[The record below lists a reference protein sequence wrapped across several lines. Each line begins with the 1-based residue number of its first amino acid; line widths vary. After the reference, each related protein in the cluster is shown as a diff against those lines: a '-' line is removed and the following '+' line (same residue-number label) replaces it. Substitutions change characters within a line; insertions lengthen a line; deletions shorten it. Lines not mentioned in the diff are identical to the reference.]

1 MKRLLA
7 LLLCLSLLLPV
18 FALAED
24 DEEDIDF
31 NELIEEDVELDED
44 GNIVDN
50 GNSQVE
56 YELTEEG
63 LAAMAD
69 AFEIDESVDP
79 SELELNQN
87 LPDDVIN
94 ILLLG
99 LDVRGTSEKK
109 LLKDQDQYAKRADV
123 QMILSV
129 NTFDGSIKLTSI
141 ARNTCVDIPDRVND
155 TSIANSYG
163 HAIYK
168 NGKYSSWVDTPDNCM
183 HTVNRNFEMNIQYYV
198 AINFYGVA
206 SIIEYLGGADVELT
220 KQEASAIN
228 TYLSMG
234 TIRDKNGKLLSHG
247 KEIAPTYDDKKGNRE
262 KLEKKDGV
270 QHLDGIQAL
279 MYGRLRSIDNDFV
292 RTARTRHLLDILL
305 KPTMAR
311 IKKGEL
317 DIVNMIADWS
327 RYFYT
332 QMPLSDIATIASG
345 VLKSL
350 LHGYLIGHERHVD
363 DDHRSLRSAHDAA
376 AVGDHVIHCYRN
388 GVAESEHG
396 VANGISNQDR
406 VYFTVHQLRC

>member
-31 NELIEEDVELDED
+31 NELIEEDVDLDED

-69 AFEIDESVDP
+69 AFEIDESADP

-94 ILLLG
+94 VLLLG
-99 LDVRGTSEKK
+99 LDVKGTSEKK
-109 LLKDQDQYAKRADV
+109 LLKDQDEFAKRADV

-163 HAIYK
+163 HGIYK
-168 NGKYSSWVDTPDNCM
+168 NGEYKSWVDTPDNCM

-247 KEIAPTYDDKKGNRE
+247 KEIARTYDDKKGNRE

-279 MYGRLRSIDNDFV
+279 MYGRLRSIDNDFN
-292 RTARTRHLLDILL
+292 RTSRTRKLLSSLL
-305 KPTMAR
+305 TPTVDK
-311 IKKGEL
+311 IKNGEL
-317 DIVNMIADWS
+317 KIDKLLPECGQYFKTNMNMQTMMELVNAVMRSDIVKTMD
-327 RYFYT
+327 
-332 QMPLSDIATIASG
+332 LSDSLIEEFRIPEDGTYSYGEDSTGSSVVKLNNKQATTE
-345 VLKSL
+345 SL
-350 LHGYLIGHERHVD
+350 HEFIYG
-363 DDHRSLRSAHDAA
+363 A
-376 AVGDHVIHCYRN
+376 YYP
-388 GVAESEHG
+388 
-396 VANGISNQDR
+396 AN
-406 VYFTVHQLRC
+406 

>member
-7 LLLCLSLLLPV
+7 LLLCVSLLLPV

-247 KEIAPTYDDKKGNRE
+247 KEIARTYDDKKGNRE

-279 MYGRLRSIDNDFV
+279 MYGRLRSIDNDFN
-292 RTARTRHLLDILL
+292 RTSRTRKLLSCLL
-305 KPTMAR
+305 TPTVDK
-311 IKKGEL
+311 IKNGEL
-317 DIVNMIADWS
+317 KIDKLLPECGQYFKTNMNMQTMMELVNAVMRSDIVKTMD
-327 RYFYT
+327 
-332 QMPLSDIATIASG
+332 LSDSLIEEFRIPEDGTYSYGEDSTGSSVVKLNNKQATTE
-345 VLKSL
+345 SL
-350 LHGYLIGHERHVD
+350 HEFIYG
-363 DDHRSLRSAHDAA
+363 A
-376 AVGDHVIHCYRN
+376 YYP
-388 GVAESEHG
+388 
-396 VANGISNQDR
+396 AN
-406 VYFTVHQLRC
+406 

>member
-31 NELIEEDVELDED
+31 NELIEEDVDLDED

-247 KEIAPTYDDKKGNRE
+247 KEIARTYDDKKGNRE

-279 MYGRLRSIDNDFV
+279 MYGRLRSIDNDFN
-292 RTARTRHLLDILL
+292 RTSRTRKLLSSLL
-305 KPTMAR
+305 TPTVDK
-311 IKKGEL
+311 IKNGEL
-317 DIVNMIADWS
+317 KIDKLLPECGQYFKTNMNMQTMMELVNAVMHSDIVKTMD
-327 RYFYT
+327 
-332 QMPLSDIATIASG
+332 LSDSLIEEFRIPEDGTYSYGEDSTGSSVVKLNNKQATTE
-345 VLKSL
+345 SL
-350 LHGYLIGHERHVD
+350 HEFIYGAYYPAD
-363 DDHRSLRSAHDAA
+363 
-376 AVGDHVIHCYRN
+376 
-388 GVAESEHG
+388 
-396 VANGISNQDR
+396 
-406 VYFTVHQLRC
+406 

>member
-31 NELIEEDVELDED
+31 NELIEEDVDLDED

-69 AFEIDESVDP
+69 AFEIDESADP

-247 KEIAPTYDDKKGNRE
+247 KEIARTYDDKKGNRE

-279 MYGRLRSIDNDFV
+279 MYGRLRSIDNDFN
-292 RTARTRHLLDILL
+292 RTSRTRKLLSSLL
-305 KPTMAR
+305 TPTVDK
-311 IKKGEL
+311 IKNGEL
-317 DIVNMIADWS
+317 KIDKLLPECGQYFKTNMNMQTMMELVNAVMRSDIVKTMD
-327 RYFYT
+327 
-332 QMPLSDIATIASG
+332 LSDSLIEEFRIPEDGTYSYGEDSTGSSVVKLNNKQATTE
-345 VLKSL
+345 SL
-350 LHGYLIGHERHVD
+350 HEFIYG
-363 DDHRSLRSAHDAA
+363 A
-376 AVGDHVIHCYRN
+376 YYP
-388 GVAESEHG
+388 
-396 VANGISNQDR
+396 AN
-406 VYFTVHQLRC
+406 

>member
-247 KEIAPTYDDKKGNRE
+247 KEIARTYDDKKGNRE

-279 MYGRLRSIDNDFV
+279 MYGRLRSIDNDFN
-292 RTARTRHLLDILL
+292 RTSRTRKLLSSLL
-305 KPTMAR
+305 TPTVDK
-311 IKKGEL
+311 IKNGEL
-317 DIVNMIADWS
+317 KIDKLLPECGQYFKTNMNMQTMMEPVNAVMRSDIVKTMD
-327 RYFYT
+327 
-332 QMPLSDIATIASG
+332 LSDSLIEEFRIPEDGTYSYGEDSTGSSVVKLNNKQATTE
-345 VLKSL
+345 SL
-350 LHGYLIGHERHVD
+350 HEFIYG
-363 DDHRSLRSAHDAA
+363 A
-376 AVGDHVIHCYRN
+376 YYP
-388 GVAESEHG
+388 
-396 VANGISNQDR
+396 AN
-406 VYFTVHQLRC
+406 

>member
-31 NELIEEDVELDED
+31 NELIEEDVDLDED

-168 NGKYSSWVDTPDNCM
+168 NGKYSSWVDTPD
-183 HTVNRNFEMNIQYYV
+183 
-198 AINFYGVA
+198 
-206 SIIEYLGGADVELT
+206 
-220 KQEASAIN
+220 ASAPFSLLRD
-228 TYLSMG
+228 YVERRMG
-234 TIRDKNGKLLSHG
+234 R
-247 KEIAPTYDDKKGNRE
+247 
-262 KLEKKDGV
+262 
-270 QHLDGIQAL
+270 
-279 MYGRLRSIDNDFV
+279 
-292 RTARTRHLLDILL
+292 
-305 KPTMAR
+305 R
-311 IKKGEL
+311 IK
-317 DIVNMIADWS
+317 
-327 RYFYT
+327 
-332 QMPLSDIATIASG
+332 
-345 VLKSL
+345 
-350 LHGYLIGHERHVD
+350 
-363 DDHRSLRSAHDAA
+363 SAAMLPD
-376 AVGDHVIHCYRN
+376 
-388 GVAESEHG
+388 S
-396 VANGISNQDR
+396 
-406 VYFTVHQLRC
+406 

>member
-50 GNSQVE
+50 GNNQVE

-69 AFEIDESVDP
+69 AFEIDESVVP

-247 KEIAPTYDDKKGNRE
+247 KEIARTYDDKKGNRE

-279 MYGRLRSIDNDFV
+279 MYGRLRSIDNDFN
-292 RTARTRHLLDILL
+292 RTSRTRKLLSSLL
-305 KPTMAR
+305 TPTVDK
-311 IKKGEL
+311 IKNGEL
-317 DIVNMIADWS
+317 KIDKLLPECGQYFKTNMNMQTMMELVNAVMRSDIVKTMD
-327 RYFYT
+327 
-332 QMPLSDIATIASG
+332 LSDSLIEEFRIPEDGTYSYGEDSTGSSVVKLNNKQATTE
-345 VLKSL
+345 SL
-350 LHGYLIGHERHVD
+350 HEFIYG
-363 DDHRSLRSAHDAA
+363 A
-376 AVGDHVIHCYRN
+376 YYP
-388 GVAESEHG
+388 
-396 VANGISNQDR
+396 AN
-406 VYFTVHQLRC
+406 

>member
-31 NELIEEDVELDED
+31 NELIEEDVDLDED

-247 KEIAPTYDDKKGNRE
+247 KEIARTYDDKKGNRE

-279 MYGRLRSIDNDFV
+279 MYGRLRSIDNDFN
-292 RTARTRHLLDILL
+292 RTSRTRKLLSSLL
-305 KPTMAR
+305 TPTVDK
-311 IKKGEL
+311 IKNGEL
-317 DIVNMIADWS
+317 KIDKLLPECGQYFKTNMNMQTMMELVNAVMRSDIVKTMD
-327 RYFYT
+327 
-332 QMPLSDIATIASG
+332 LSDSLIEEFRIPEDGTYSYGEDSTGSSVVKLNNKQATTE
-345 VLKSL
+345 SL
-350 LHGYLIGHERHVD
+350 HEFIYGAYYPAD
-363 DDHRSLRSAHDAA
+363 
-376 AVGDHVIHCYRN
+376 
-388 GVAESEHG
+388 
-396 VANGISNQDR
+396 
-406 VYFTVHQLRC
+406 

>member
-31 NELIEEDVELDED
+31 NELIEEDVDLDEE
-44 GNIVDN
+44 GNIIDPE
-50 GNSQVE
+50 NSQVE
-56 YELTEEG
+56 FELTEEG

-69 AFEIDESVDP
+69 AFEIDESADP

-94 ILLLG
+94 VLLLG
-99 LDVRGTSEKK
+99 LDVKGTSEKK
-109 LLKDQDQYAKRADV
+109 LLKDQDQFAKRADV

-163 HAIYK
+163 HGIYK
-168 NGKYSSWVDTPDNCM
+168 NGEYKSWVDTSDNCM

-247 KEIAPTYDDKKGNRE
+247 KEIARTYDDKKGNRE

-279 MYGRLRSIDNDFV
+279 MYGRLRSIDNDFN
-292 RTARTRHLLDILL
+292 RTSRTRKLLSSLL
-305 KPTMAR
+305 TPTVDK
-311 IKKGEL
+311 IKNGEL
-317 DIVNMIADWS
+317 KIDKLLPECGQYFKTNMNMQTMMELVNAVMRSDIVKTMD
-327 RYFYT
+327 
-332 QMPLSDIATIASG
+332 LSDSLIEEFRIPEDGTYSYGEDSTGSSVVKLNNKQATTE
-345 VLKSL
+345 SL
-350 LHGYLIGHERHVD
+350 HEFIYG
-363 DDHRSLRSAHDAA
+363 A
-376 AVGDHVIHCYRN
+376 YYP
-388 GVAESEHG
+388 
-396 VANGISNQDR
+396 AN
-406 VYFTVHQLRC
+406 

>member
-31 NELIEEDVELDED
+31 NELIEEDVDLDED

-69 AFEIDESVDP
+69 AFEIDESADP

-94 ILLLG
+94 VLLLG
-99 LDVRGTSEKK
+99 LDVKGTSEKK
-109 LLKDQDQYAKRADV
+109 LLKDQDQFAKRADV

-163 HAIYK
+163 HGIYK
-168 NGKYSSWVDTPDNCM
+168 NGEYKSWVDTPDNCM

-247 KEIAPTYDDKKGNRE
+247 KEIARTYDDKKGNRE

-279 MYGRLRSIDNDFV
+279 MYGRLRSIDNDFN
-292 RTARTRHLLDILL
+292 RTSRTRKLLSSLL
-305 KPTMAR
+305 TPTVDK
-311 IKKGEL
+311 IKNGEL
-317 DIVNMIADWS
+317 KIDKLLPECGQYFKTNMNMQTMMELVNAVMRSDIVKTMD
-327 RYFYT
+327 
-332 QMPLSDIATIASG
+332 LSDSLIEEFRIPEDGTYSYGEDSTGSSVVKLNNKQATTE
-345 VLKSL
+345 SL
-350 LHGYLIGHERHVD
+350 HEFIYG
-363 DDHRSLRSAHDAA
+363 A
-376 AVGDHVIHCYRN
+376 YYP
-388 GVAESEHG
+388 
-396 VANGISNQDR
+396 AN
-406 VYFTVHQLRC
+406 

>member
-7 LLLCLSLLLPV
+7 LLLCLTLLLPV

-24 DEEDIDF
+24 DEEDVDF
-31 NELIEEDVELDED
+31 NELIEEDVDLDED

-247 KEIAPTYDDKKGNRE
+247 KEIARTYDDKKGNRE

-279 MYGRLRSIDNDFV
+279 MYGRLRSIDNDFN
-292 RTARTRHLLDILL
+292 RTSRTRKLLSSLL
-305 KPTMAR
+305 TPTVDK
-311 IKKGEL
+311 IKNGEL
-317 DIVNMIADWS
+317 KIDKLLPECGQYFKTNMNMQTMMELVNAVMRSDIVKTMD
-327 RYFYT
+327 
-332 QMPLSDIATIASG
+332 LSDSLIEEFRIPEDGTYSYGEDSTGSSVVKLNNKQATTE
-345 VLKSL
+345 SL
-350 LHGYLIGHERHVD
+350 HEFIYG
-363 DDHRSLRSAHDAA
+363 A
-376 AVGDHVIHCYRN
+376 YYP
-388 GVAESEHG
+388 
-396 VANGISNQDR
+396 AN
-406 VYFTVHQLRC
+406 

>member
-31 NELIEEDVELDED
+31 NELIEEDVDLDED

-94 ILLLG
+94 VLLLG
-99 LDVRGTSEKK
+99 LDVKGTSEKK
-109 LLKDQDQYAKRADV
+109 LLKDQDQFAKRADV

-163 HAIYK
+163 HGIYK
-168 NGKYSSWVDTPDNCM
+168 NGEYKSWVDTPDNCM

-247 KEIAPTYDDKKGNRE
+247 KEIARTYDDKKGNRE

-279 MYGRLRSIDNDFV
+279 MYGRLRSIDNDFN
-292 RTARTRHLLDILL
+292 RTSRTRKLLSSLL
-305 KPTMAR
+305 TPTVDK
-311 IKKGEL
+311 IKNGEL
-317 DIVNMIADWS
+317 KIDKLLPECGQYFKTNMNMQTMMELVNAVMRSDLVK
-327 RYFYT
+327 T
-332 QMPLSDIATIASG
+332 MDLSDSLIEEFRIPEDGTYSYGEDSTGASVVKMNSKQG
-345 VLKSL
+345 TTESL
-350 LHGYLIGHERHVD
+350 HEFIYGAYYPAD
-363 DDHRSLRSAHDAA
+363 
-376 AVGDHVIHCYRN
+376 
-388 GVAESEHG
+388 
-396 VANGISNQDR
+396 
-406 VYFTVHQLRC
+406 

>member
-31 NELIEEDVELDED
+31 NELIEEDVDLDED

-63 LAAMAD
+63 LAAMAN

-247 KEIAPTYDDKKGNRE
+247 KEIARTYDDKKGNRE

-279 MYGRLRSIDNDFV
+279 MYGRLRSIDNDFN
-292 RTARTRHLLDILL
+292 RTSRTRKLLSSLL
-305 KPTMAR
+305 TPTVDK
-311 IKKGEL
+311 IKNGEL
-317 DIVNMIADWS
+317 KIDKLLPECGQYFKTNMNMQTMMELVNAVMRSDIVKTMD
-327 RYFYT
+327 
-332 QMPLSDIATIASG
+332 LSDSLIEEFRIPEDGTYSYGEDSTGSSVVKLNNKQATTE
-345 VLKSL
+345 SL
-350 LHGYLIGHERHVD
+350 HEFIYG
-363 DDHRSLRSAHDAA
+363 A
-376 AVGDHVIHCYRN
+376 YYP
-388 GVAESEHG
+388 
-396 VANGISNQDR
+396 AN
-406 VYFTVHQLRC
+406 